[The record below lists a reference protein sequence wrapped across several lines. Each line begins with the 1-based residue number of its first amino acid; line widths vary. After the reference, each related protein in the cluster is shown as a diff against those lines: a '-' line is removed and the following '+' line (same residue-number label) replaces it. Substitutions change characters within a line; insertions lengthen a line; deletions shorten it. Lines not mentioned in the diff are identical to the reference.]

1 MTDRPKRP
9 RRNPRAE
16 RAARRAGPR
25 PPIETPAEEPR
36 RQRRDPRAER
46 AARKAPLAEATPAAP
61 AVRRGGTAAP
71 ERESGDPPVTIIA
84 DPAYL
89 ILALPDLE
97 NGRLSNHDRDLL
109 GAARGLADA
118 GGGALLAA
126 IFEEPRDDLGV
137 AGIDRVVRFVTE
149 ATEGYAPET
158 RTAAVVALAEQQSAK
173 HLLFPD
179 RPAPGGDL
187 GRRVAARLG
196 ERAATGVWRIDGNRI
211 TRRAH
216 GGSRDLS
223 LEPPRVL
230 LLAEEAA
237 EPQQGIRHK
246 ARAMDAVDFV
256 ADVRIVDRG
265 VVRADPETVPLAE
278 AEFIISAGN
287 GVSDWQAFHGLA
299 AALGASVGGSRVA
312 VDNGFL
318 TRDRQVGI
326 SGTLV
331 TARCYLALGISGAPQ
346 HLQGIAKCDRVVV
359 INTDPQCDMVKR
371 ADLAVVGDVQAVVP
385 ALTRLARKRRRNA

>member
-1 MTDRPKRP
+1 
-9 RRNPRAE
+9 
-16 RAARRAGPR
+16 
-25 PPIETPAEEPR
+25 
-36 RQRRDPRAER
+36 
-46 AARKAPLAEATPAAP
+46 
-61 AVRRGGTAAP
+61 
-71 ERESGDPPVTIIA
+71 
-84 DPAYL
+84 
-89 ILALPDLE
+89 
-97 NGRLSNHDRDLL
+97 
-109 GAARGLADA
+109 
-118 GGGALLAA
+118 
-126 IFEEPRDDLGV
+126 
-137 AGIDRVVRFVTE
+137 
-149 ATEGYAPET
+149 
-158 RTAAVVALAEQQSAK
+158 
-173 HLLFPD
+173 
-179 RPAPGGDL
+179 
-187 GRRVAARLG
+187 
-196 ERAATGVWRIDGNRI
+196 
-211 TRRAH
+211 
-216 GGSRDLS
+216 
-223 LEPPRVL
+223 
-230 LLAEEAA
+230 
-237 EPQQGIRHK
+237 
-246 ARAMDAVDFV
+246 MDAVDFV